1 MVRRSR
7 DVVNPGNWGR
17 RSASAAG
24 LCLPARTVTRDRPL
38 NFLEDAQP
46 QFAAFNFHA
55 SRRQAFEGFRVYG
68 LGPRQVFSDFA
79 DRTCDPGRYHIV
91 CIGIEVRFHEIKCVR
106 EDSRRLQE
114 LFDCWFVCHVYI
126 TSYWRRISPD
136 KSAALDVVTACRFV
150 RCVNAAPCGLK
161 SSY

>member
-17 RSASAAG
+17 RSASAAR

-68 LGPRQVFSDFA
+68 LGPRQVFS
-79 DRTCDPGRYHIV
+79 RSEEHTSELQSHLNLV
-91 CIGIEVRFHEIKCVR
+91 C
-106 EDSRRLQE
+106 RLLLEKKKNQQRDE
-114 LFDCWFVCHVYI
+114 TL
-126 TSYWRRISPD
+126 
-136 KSAALDVVTACRFV
+136 
-150 RCVNAAPCGLK
+150 
-161 SSY
+161 